1 MIECI
6 IIKMQ
11 DNDGNTVYSKAH
23 VDELKNTNVQWLTD
37 ALNLDDFQEKS
48 NEEYI
53 VLKKDDFEWYCEMW
67 SHTGF

>member
-11 DNDGNTVYSKAH
+11 DNDGNTVYSKA
-23 VDELKNTNVQWLTD
+23 DIDQLKNTNVQWLTD

-48 NEEYI
+48 NEEYV
-53 VLKKDDFEWYCEMW
+53 VLKKDDFEWHCEMW
-67 SHTGF
+67 SHTKF

>member
-11 DNDGNTVYSKAH
+11 DNDGNTVYSKA
-23 VDELKNTNVQWLTD
+23 DIDQLKNTNVQWLTD

-48 NEEYI
+48 NERYV
-53 VLKKDDFEWYCEMW
+53 VLKKDDFEWCCEMW
-67 SHTGF
+67 SHTKF

>member
-1 MIECI
+1 MIEYI

-23 VDELKNTNVQWLTD
+23 VDELKNTNIQWLTD

-48 NEEYI
+48 NEEYVI
-53 VLKKDDFEWYCEMW
+53 LKKYELLDEIKYG
-67 SHTGF
+67 TGV

>member
-23 VDELKNTNVQWLTD
+23 VDELKNTNIQWLTD

-48 NEEYI
+48 NEEYVI
-53 VLKKDDFEWYCEMW
+53 LKKYELLDEIKYG
-67 SHTGF
+67 TGV

>member
-23 VDELKNTNVQWLTD
+23 VDELKNTNIQWLTD
-37 ALNLDDFQEKS
+37 ALNLDDFKEKS
-48 NEEYI
+48 NEEYVI
-53 VLKKDDFEWYCEMW
+53 LKKYELLDEIKYG
-67 SHTGF
+67 TGV

>member
-1 MIECI
+1 MIEYI

-48 NEEYI
+48 NEEYVI
-53 VLKKDDFEWYCEMW
+53 LKKYELLDEIKYG
-67 SHTGF
+67 TGV